1 MGEPRVVPHLEGG
14 IVQQQKVRITDID
27 SRRLWS
33 VIEDSPSMDRRDV
46 DSVASLER
54 QLADAKVMP
63 ANRIGP
69 EIVTINSEVRVRNL
83 DTHETMAFRVVLPR
97 AADASAR
104 RISVLAPLGRAVLGR
119 KVGDHVAWRTPG
131 GLRRLRVD
139 GVLYQPERVGID
151 LG

>member
-1 MGEPRVVPHLEGG
+1 M
-14 IVQQQKVRITDID
+14 QQQKVKITDID
-27 SRRLWS
+27 SRRLWN
-33 VIEDSPSMDRRDV
+33 VIEGLPSMDRRDV

-83 DTHETMAFRVVLPR
+83 DTHETIVFRVVLPR
-97 AADASAR
+97 AADAATR

-119 KVGDHVAWRTPG
+119 KAGDHVTWRTPG
-131 GLRRLRVD
+131 GLRRLRVE
-139 GVLYQPERVGID
+139 GVLYQPERIGID
-151 LG
+151 LE